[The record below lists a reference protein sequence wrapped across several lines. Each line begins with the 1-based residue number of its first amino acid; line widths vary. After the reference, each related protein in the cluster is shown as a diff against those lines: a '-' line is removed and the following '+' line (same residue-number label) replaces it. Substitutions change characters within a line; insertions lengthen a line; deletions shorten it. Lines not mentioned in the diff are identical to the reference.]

1 MSNDNNRF
9 GARRDND
16 TRRAPRPAN
25 PARRQMDEEPVEAP
39 ENLVV
44 GRNAVREVMRAG
56 RDIEKLMVAKG
67 DVSGSMRELV
77 KMARDNSI
85 IVHEVDRRKLD
96 ELAANHQGIAALVS
110 MYQYVQLDDIL
121 AIAAE
126 KGEEPFVIVLDGIT
140 DPHNLGA
147 IVRSADCMGAH
158 GVIIP
163 ERRAVGLTPSAMKA
177 AAGALEWIKVARVK
191 NISRTVDELKEKNI
205 WTYATGMEGQSVYDT
220 NFKGGCA
227 LVIGGEGEGVSRLVR
242 EKCDQTVCIPMKGH
256 IESLNASVAAG
267 ILMAE
272 VARQKV

>member
-9 GARRDND
+9 GGRKDND
-16 TRRAPRPAN
+16 TRRTPRPAA
-25 PARRQMDEEPVEAP
+25 PVRRQMDEEPVEAP

-77 KMARDNSI
+77 KMAHDNSI

-96 ELAANHQGIAALVS
+96 ELAPNHQGIAALVS

-191 NISRTVDELKEKNI
+191 NISRTVDELKAKNI
-205 WTYATGMEGQSVYDT
+205 WTYASGMEGQSVYDT

-227 LVIGGEGEGVSRLVR
+227 LIIGGEGEGVSRLVR
-242 EKCDQTVCIPMKGH
+242 EKCDQAVCIPMKGH